1 MASTSTTPIW
11 DGTAGSIVG
20 ATPFGFYDSDPQF
33 QSDGPK
39 VAQFVT
45 RKLGYPIM
53 EVELQSG
60 SIYACFEEAV
70 SAYAEEVYQSKIKDN
85 YLSLEGGSTGSTLNN
100 TVVVPNLNST
110 IVMAQN
116 YGTPI
121 QVGGYVNQYKAALHL
136 TASQQIY
143 DLQAWAISGSLISS
157 NDRLVIN
164 RIYYES
170 QPAINQYYDPY
181 IGGSINYQGATENFG
196 WASYSPGLNF
206 VLFPIYWDVARIQE
220 IEMSNNVR
228 RSMYSFAITNN
239 KLTIFPWPE
248 QDGIVVWVDY
258 AKGSEVSSIGGN
270 SPYTNANGTPN
281 TGLISNPSNV
291 PYTTITYN
299 QINQPGRQWIYEY
312 TLALASELL
321 GLIRGKYT
329 QVPVPGAEVT
339 LNAADLISKGK
350 DQQLAL
356 RERLRGDLAD
366 MSRQAQLERKQS
378 ENQSISST
386 LNEVPMFIYIG

>member
-1 MASTSTTPIW
+1 MASTATTPIW
-11 DGTAGSIVG
+11 DGTAGSISG
-20 ATPFGFYDSDPQF
+20 STPFGFYDSDPSF
-33 QSDGPK
+33 QLDGPK
-39 VAQFVT
+39 VANYCA

-60 SIYACFEEAV
+60 SFYACFEEAISV
-70 SAYAEEVYQSKIKDN
+70 YAEELYQSKIKDN
-85 YLSLEGGSTGSTLNN
+85 YLSLEGASTGSALNN
-100 TVVVPNLNST
+100 TVVVPNLNSIIT
-110 IVMAQN
+110 VAEN

-121 QVGGYVNQYKAALHL
+121 QVGGYINQYKAPLYL
-136 TASQQIY
+136 TASQQTY
-143 DLQAWAISGSLISS
+143 DLQAWALSGSLISS
-157 NDRLVIN
+157 GDRLVVN
-164 RIYYES
+164 RIYYEA

-206 VLFPIYWDVARIQE
+206 VLFPIYWDIARIQE

-228 RSMYSFAITNN
+228 RSMYTFQITNN

-258 AKGSEVSSIGGN
+258 AKQSELKSATGN
-270 SPYTNANGTPN
+270 SPYGNDQSLVT
-281 TGLISNPSNV
+281 NPSQA
-291 PYTTITYN
+291 PYTNISYS

-321 GLIRGKYT
+321 GLIRGKYS
-329 QVPVPGAEVT
+329 QIPAPGSEVT
-339 LNAADLISKGK
+339 LNSADLITKGRE
-350 DQQLAL
+350 QQTAL
-356 RERLRGDLAD
+356 RERLRADFED
-366 MSRQAQLERKQS
+366 MSRRAQLERKQS

>member
-1 MASTSTTPIW
+1 MASTATTPIW
-11 DGTAGSIVG
+11 DGTAGSIAG
-20 ATPFGFYDSDPQF
+20 ATPFGFYDSDAQF
-33 QSDGPK
+33 QADGPK

-85 YLSLEGGSTGSTLNN
+85 YLTLEGASTGSTLNN

-121 QVGGYVNQYKAALHL
+121 QVGGYVNQYKAPLYL
-136 TASQQIY
+136 TSSQQTY
-143 DLQAWAISGSLISS
+143 DLQAWAITGSLISS
-157 NDRLVIN
+157 NDRLIIN
-164 RIYYES
+164 RIYYEA

-206 VLFPIYWDVARIQE
+206 VLFPIYWDIARIQE

-258 AKGSEVSSIGGN
+258 AKGSEVSSVSAN
-270 SPYTNANGTPN
+270 SPYGSNA
-281 TGLISNPSNV
+281 GLITNPSNV

-329 QVPVPGAEVT
+329 QVPVPGSEVT
-339 LNAADLISKGK
+339 LNAADLIAKGK
-350 DQQLAL
+350 EQQLAL

>member
-1 MASTSTTPIW
+1 MASTATTPIW
-11 DGTAGSIVG
+11 DGTAGPIAG
-20 ATPFGFYDSDPQF
+20 ATPFGFYDSDAQF
-33 QSDGPK
+33 QADGPK

-85 YLSLEGGSTGSTLNN
+85 YLTLEGASTGSTLNN

-121 QVGGYVNQYKAALHL
+121 QVGGYVNQYKAPLYL
-136 TASQQIY
+136 TSSQQTY
-143 DLQAWAISGSLISS
+143 DLQAWAITGSLISS
-157 NDRLVIN
+157 NDRLIIN
-164 RIYYES
+164 RIYYEA

-206 VLFPIYWDVARIQE
+206 VLFPIYWDIARIQE

-258 AKGSEVSSIGGN
+258 AKGSEVSSVSAN

-329 QVPVPGAEVT
+329 QVPVPGSEVT
-339 LNAADLISKGK
+339 LNAADLIAKGK
-350 DQQLAL
+350 EQQLAL